1 MVMVIIMIMGIGACV
16 RACMRAGVVLFGV
29 VCAVCHDSHDYM
41 DYCQCQCQCGTILLL
56 LLEQQQLLSGLSS
69 SSSLCGVPQLPAS
82 LTASSFRR
90 PVSGTVY
97 GLFSYATY
105 IWGIRMV
112 RMGCSSVVWV
122 VRMVRKKQNTG
133 DSTAD
138 CCCCFVFG
146 LGTG

>member
-1 MVMVIIMIMGIGACV
+1 
-16 RACMRAGVVLFGV
+16 MRAGEVLFGV

-41 DYCQCQCQCGTILLL
+41 DYCQCQCQCQCGTILLL

-105 IWGIRMV
+105 DGGFVWF
-112 RMGCSSVVWV
+112 VWV
-122 VRMVRKKQNTG
+122 VRVW
-133 DSTAD
+133 
-138 CCCCFVFG
+138 FG
-146 LGTG
+146 WFAWCARNKTLGIQPPIVAVALCLGWERGKSGEMSHLEQSRP